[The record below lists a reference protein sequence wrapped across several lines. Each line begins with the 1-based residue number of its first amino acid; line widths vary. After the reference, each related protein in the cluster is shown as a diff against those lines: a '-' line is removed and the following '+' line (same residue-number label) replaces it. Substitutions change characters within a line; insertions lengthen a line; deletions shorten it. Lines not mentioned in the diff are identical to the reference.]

1 MSRRSRKPGPSA
13 ESAPWRGLLRR
24 YRFTHNIKQ
33 AALAADLGV
42 TQAMVSRWESGVVEP
57 SPQMQAVIRSL
68 LDDGAVSVPLIDWR
82 THVAKQPGLAAVID
96 RDGRIETASAGLLR
110 LLGLPRRRVE
120 GRALDALF
128 SGDIPHLYKRLS
140 DAGFFDEA
148 LESVESVDRYCFVDD
163 NGRSVECCVQ
173 GLHWPHRDE
182 DGNIRWILTGAV
194 VGEADF
200 ARIRRAMTGQVD
212 TEPAQQS

>member
-1 MSRRSRKPGPSA
+1 MPRRSRKSGNTD

-42 TQAMVSRWESGVVEP
+42 TQAMVSRWESGLVEP

-68 LDDGAVSVPLIDWR
+68 LDDGAVSAPLVDWR
-82 THVAKQPGLAAVID
+82 THAANQPGLAAVID

-110 LLGLPRRRVE
+110 LLSLPRNRVE
-120 GRALDALF
+120 GRMLDTLF
-128 SGDIPHLYKRLS
+128 TGDIPRLFKRLS
-140 DAGFFDEA
+140 GAGLFDEA
-148 LESVESVDRYCFVDD
+148 LESVESADRYCFAGDD
-163 NGRSVECCVQ
+163 GRTVECCVQ
-173 GLHWPHRDE
+173 GLHWPHRGE

-200 ARIRRAMTGQVD
+200 ARIRRAMTAQVEM
-212 TEPAQQS
+212 EPAQQS